1 MTCRYTHLDG
11 AYLLGALAPGER
23 QEFEQHL
30 RHCAECTRAVGEL
43 AGLPGL
49 LARVAPEDLGSTTPD
64 GPVPESLLPALVR
77 EVRRSQQRRGVLT
90 AVLGAAAATVVAVT
104 LVATGVVGDRG
115 GSETAAPTT
124 SSSPAALPAARAM
137 DTLGGAPVRA
147 DLDLVT
153 VPWGTR
159 LDLACTYDPEDDQAL
174 RRRWTYVMIVHTR
187 DGSSQQVATW
197 RALPGRTMRLSAAT
211 AAGVSDLT
219 WVEVRTQDGRPIL
232 KLKV

>member
-30 RHCAECTRAVGEL
+30 RLCDDCARAVGEL

-49 LARVAPEDLGSTTPD
+49 LARVAPEDLGTMPD

-77 EVRRSQQRRGVLT
+77 EVRRSQQRRGVLI
-90 AVLGAAAATVVAVT
+90 AVLSAAAVTIAAVA
-104 LVATGVVGDRG
+104 LVASGVVGDG
-115 GSETAAPTT
+115 DASETATPAT
-124 SSSPAALPAARAM
+124 SPSSAVVPAARTM
-137 DTLGGAPVRA
+137 VTLGGAPVRA

-153 VPWGTR
+153 VAWGTR
-159 LDLACTYDPEDDQAL
+159 LDLACTYDPEDDKAPP
-174 RRRWTYVMIVHTR
+174 RGWTYVMIVHKR

-211 AAGVSDLT
+211 AAGLADLT
-219 WVEVRTQDGRPIL
+219 WVEVRTETGRPVL